1 MAGEAYEIARSHSA
15 DSHVEVD
22 ETGLFSFIENGK
34 RAGDLQ
40 SSANGFLPP
49 GLFVNKQD
57 IGIDLDS
64 ERDRLA
70 LSWIELP
77 RNEAAFRIHDFHPR
91 WRV

>member
-1 MAGEAYEIARSHSA
+1 MKLS
-15 DSHVEVD
+15 DSVVEGD
-22 ETGLFSFIENGK
+22 EPGLLSFIENGK

-49 GLFVNKQD
+49 GPVVHKTRHRHQP
-57 IGIDLDS
+57 
-64 ERDRLA
+64 RQRALA

>member
-1 MAGEAYEIARSHSA
+1 
-15 DSHVEVD
+15 
-22 ETGLFSFIENGK
+22 LLNFIENGK

-57 IGIDLDS
+57 IGIDLES

-70 LSWIELP
+70 LSWVELP
-77 RNEAAFRIHDFHPR
+77 RK
-91 WRV
+91 

>member
-1 MAGEAYEIARSHSA
+1 M
-15 DSHVEVD
+15 
-22 ETGLFSFIENGK
+22 LSFIENGK

-57 IGIDLDS
+57 IDMHLDS

-77 RNEAAFRIHDFHPR
+77 QE
-91 WRV
+91 